1 VAKGLTPELRQA
13 VEKAGD
19 EPVLVEEPE
28 TRTAYM
34 AVREVVYRRM
44 FGLTAV
50 DHSDRS
56 LYEFGEFHQD
66 P

>member
-1 VAKGLTPELRQA
+1 MTLTPELKQA

-19 EPVLVEEPE
+19 EPVRVEDPE
-28 TRTAYM
+28 TRTSYLI
-34 AVREVVYRRM
+34 VREDVYRRIVA
-44 FGLTAV
+44 LAAI

-56 LYEFGEFHQD
+56 LYEFGEFHPD